1 MGRMHRRKRHK
12 LLSSSERKL
21 LFAAFIVCIFLS
33 MVLAFATEKFPGLK
47 EKATESIL
55 MQYVPKDMER
65 GEFLK
70 KAKEATKG
78 MDKEE
83 VLKKAKEYLEKQK
96 K

>member
-1 MGRMHRRKRHK
+1 MSLGLAISLGTD
-12 LLSSSERKL
+12 LLSPSR
-21 LFAAFIVCIFLS
+21 
-33 MVLAFATEKFPGLK
+33 LK
-47 EKATESIL
+47 EKAAESIL
-55 MQYVPKDMER
+55 MQYLPKDMEK